1 MSSLLWLQPKTKTSV
16 DVKKKKKREM
26 ETYIDKTAAKL
37 MADSGHI
44 LEIQR
49 TLNRLD
55 LIMVQRLRWSE
66 EGKLV

>member
-1 MSSLLWLQPKTKTSV
+1 
-16 DVKKKKKREM
+16 M
-26 ETYIDKTAAKL
+26 ETYIHKTAAKL

-55 LIMVQRLRWSE
+55 SIMVQRLRWSE

>member
-1 MSSLLWLQPKTKTSV
+1 
-16 DVKKKKKREM
+16 M

-55 LIMVQRLRWSE
+55 SIMVQRLRWSE

>member
-16 DVKKKKKREM
+16 DVKKKGGEM

-66 EGKLV
+66 ERKLV